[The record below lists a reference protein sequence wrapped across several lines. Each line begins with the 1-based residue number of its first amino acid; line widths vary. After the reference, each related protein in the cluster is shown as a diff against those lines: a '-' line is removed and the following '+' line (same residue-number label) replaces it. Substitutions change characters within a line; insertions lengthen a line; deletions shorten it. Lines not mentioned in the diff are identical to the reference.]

1 VSNTV
6 RRLFAASVLALAALA
21 YFELAWPPFYEFPAP
36 RPFSGERWYNPYAG
50 YRGGGLLANFHAH
63 SEAWGGLTFG
73 DTPRHELFAL
83 YKARGYDVVGIS
95 DYMAISPAQADGEIY
110 VSAYEHGYTPGRHH
124 QTVIGADRVSWF
136 DYPLGGS
143 TRQKQHVI
151 DWLRPGA
158 PFLAV
163 NHPTKAN
170 SFTIADME
178 RLTGYDGVEVATKY
192 GVWDDFWDAAL
203 SAGRPIW
210 GLAADDGHAQSESGS
225 GSHLGI
231 GAVVIHSDER
241 SAAGVLRALRE
252 GRFHSLYTR
261 QGEGPIALELCEI
274 EDAKLHVRVGERADV
289 IRFYSAHGD
298 LRYQE
303 TGRAEASY
311 SLAAD
316 DPYVRVEVIAHGA
329 VLYLNPVIRWDG
341 VALAKPEARVLAAP
355 TWAAR
360 VGGAIA
366 LLALAWLLPRARG
379 AGAQRPE
386 AAPASGIRNST

>member
-1 VSNTV
+1 MAG
-6 RRLFAASVLALAALA
+6 RRLLAAGVFALGALA
-21 YFELAWPPFYEFPAP
+21 YFELAWAPFYEFPAP
-36 RPFSGERWYNPYAG
+36 QPFHGERWYNPYAG

-63 SEAWGGLTFG
+63 SEAWGGITFG
-73 DTPRHELFAL
+73 DIPRRELFAL
-83 YKARGYDVVGIS
+83 YKARGYDVIGIS
-95 DYMAISPAQADGEIY
+95 DYMSLSPPQNDTDIY

-124 QTVIGADRVSWF
+124 HTVIGAKSVVWF

-143 TRQKQHVI
+143 ARQKQSVI

-158 PFLAV
+158 AFLSV

-170 SFTIADME
+170 SFSISDME
-178 RLTGYDGVEVATKY
+178 RLTGYDAVEVATKY

-210 GLAADDGHAQSESGS
+210 GLAADDGHAQSEQGS

-231 GAVVIHSDER
+231 GALLIHTGDR
-241 SAAGVLRALRE
+241 SAAGVLRALHA
-252 GRFHSLYTR
+252 GQFHSLYTR

-274 EDAKLHVRVGERADV
+274 EDGKLHVRVGERANV

-298 LRYQE
+298 LRHQE
-303 TGRAEASY
+303 SGREEASY
-311 SLAAD
+311 ELVAD

-341 VALAKPEARVLAAP
+341 VALPNPTARVLAAP
-355 TWAAR
+355 TWGLR
-360 VGGAIA
+360 GAGALA
-366 LLALAWLLPRARG
+366 LLALTWLAGRARRG
-379 AGAQRPE
+379 SAQRAA
-386 AAPASGIRNST
+386 AAPVAGIRNST

>member
-1 VSNTV
+1 MKVAL

-21 YFELAWPPFYEFPAP
+21 YFEIAWPPIYEFPAA
-36 RPFSGERWYNPYAG
+36 RPFSGDHWYNPYAG

-73 DTPRHELFAL
+73 DTPRHELYAL

-95 DYMAISPAQADGEIY
+95 DYMSLSTAQPGEEIY
-110 VSAYEHGYTPGRHH
+110 VPVYEHGYTPGRHH
-124 QTVIGADRVSWF
+124 HTVIGANRVSWF
-136 DYPLGGS
+136 DYPIGAS

-151 DWLRPGA
+151 DWLRPTA
-158 PFLAV
+158 PFIAV

-170 SFTIADME
+170 SFSIADME
-178 RLTGYDGVEVATKY
+178 RLTGYDAIEVATKY
-192 GVWDDFWDAAL
+192 GVWEDFWDAAL
-203 SAGRPIW
+203 SAGRPVW
-210 GLAADDGHAQSESGS
+210 GLAADDSHARTESGG

-231 GAVVIHSDER
+231 GSLVIHADER
-241 SAAGVLRALRE
+241 SAESVLRALHE

-274 EDAKLHVRVGERADV
+274 EDGRLHVRVGERADV
-289 IRFYSAHGD
+289 IRFYGEHGD

-303 TGRAEASY
+303 TGRSEASY
-311 SLAAD
+311 TLAAD
-316 DPYVRVEVIAHGA
+316 DPYVRAEVIAHGA

-341 VALAKPEARVLAAP
+341 FALPKPRARVLVGP

-360 VGGAIA
+360 GTGAVA
-366 LLALAWLLPRARG
+366 LLALAWLLARPRR
-379 AGAQRPE
+379 AGVQRPA